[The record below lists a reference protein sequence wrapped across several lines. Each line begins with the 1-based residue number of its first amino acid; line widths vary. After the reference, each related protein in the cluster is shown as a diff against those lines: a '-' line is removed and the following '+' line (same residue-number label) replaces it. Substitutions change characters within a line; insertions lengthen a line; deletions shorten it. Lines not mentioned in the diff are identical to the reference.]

1 MIKTTMRGL
10 LAAFIPVLLG
20 TLAGIAQ
27 AQSAVS
33 DANSAD
39 DSDQSEHVEHQ
50 HHRIRLHHEHHGGD
64 DNNVFSVGS
73 DSVLTAGKHADS
85 VVAIMGSAISEG
97 DADSA
102 VSILGSTHV
111 TGTLTDSAVAVLGD
125 VYVDSKIDGDA
136 VAVLGN
142 IELGPHAEVGGDVVV
157 VGGKLQRDPDAIV
170 RGEAQT
176 VLSGDFGGFDWV
188 KPWIRH
194 CLFLGRPLALVPGIC
209 WAWTLAL
216 SFLALYVLLA
226 FLFRSG
232 LNQCVQTFESHPGHC
247 IVAALIAALVSPI
260 IITLLCVTV
269 IGIAA
274 VPFVVAALFFAGL
287 FGKAVLLAWIGER
300 FIGRPQ
306 PEPQGHAALAVLL
319 GGTIVLVLYLVPVLG
334 FIVYKLLGLL
344 GFGAVVYTLL
354 QSLRARRTAT
364 AEVGSGPAVA
374 AAVSAGAGTDSPP
387 PPAASATAAAATAT
401 SAESI
406 AVAAASA
413 ASLPRAG
420 FWIRIVALLLDAF
433 IVAIVVGVFHHKA
446 DVELLLL
453 AIYGAVMWKLRGA
466 TVGGIVFDM
475 QVVRQ
480 DGREIDWVTAFVRAL
495 SCFLSLAP
503 AGLGFLW
510 IAFDS
515 EKQAW
520 HDKIAGTVV
529 VRTRRRLTA

>member
-1 MIKTTMRGL
+1 MIKPMMRVL
-10 LAAFIPVLLG
+10 LAALIPLSLVA
-20 TLAGIAQ
+20 LAGIAQ
-27 AQSAVS
+27 AQSVAS
-33 DANSAD
+33 DADSAG
-39 DSDQSEHVEHQ
+39 DSDQPASVEH
-50 HHRIRLHHEHHGGD
+50 HHRHLHHAHHGGD
-64 DNNVFSVGS
+64 ENNLFSIGS
-73 DSVLTAGKHADS
+73 DSVLSAGKHADS
-85 VVAIMGSAISEG
+85 VVAILGSAISDG
-97 DADSA
+97 DADSV

-111 TGTLTDSAVAVLGD
+111 TGTLSDSAVAVLGN
-125 VYVDSKIDGDA
+125 VYVDSKVDGDA

-142 IELGPHAEVGGDVVV
+142 IELGPNAEIGGDVVA
-157 VGGKLQRDPDAIV
+157 VGGKLQRDPNAIV

-176 VLSGDFGGFDWV
+176 VLGGDFGGFDWI

-194 CLFLGRPLALVPGIC
+194 CLFLGRPLALVPGIG

-232 LNQCVQTFESHPGHC
+232 LDQCVQTFQSFPGHC

-260 IITLLCVTV
+260 IITLLCITV
-269 IGIAA
+269 IGLAA
-274 VPFVVAALFFAGL
+274 VPFFVAALFFAGL
-287 FGKAVLLAWIGER
+287 FGKAVLLAWIGGR
-300 FIGRPQ
+300 FLGSRHQ
-306 PEPQGHAALAVLL
+306 PESQAHAALAVLI
-319 GGTIVLVLYLVPVLG
+319 GGSVVLLLYLVPVLG

-344 GFGAVVYTLL
+344 GFGAVIYTLL
-354 QSLRARRTAT
+354 QSLRARRAAT
-364 AEVGSGPAVA
+364 AGGGGGVGTTSP
-374 AAVSAGAGTDSPP
+374 GADSPP
-387 PPAASATAAAATAT
+387 PPAASATAT
-401 SAESI
+401 SAEST
-406 AVAAASA
+406 AFAAASA

-420 FWIRIVALLLDAF
+420 FWIRIIALVLDAF

-446 DVELLLL
+446 DVELLML
-453 AIYGAVMWKLRGA
+453 AIYGAVMWKVRGA

-510 IAFDS
+510 IAFDV
-515 EKQAW
+515 EKQSW

-529 VRTRRRLTA
+529 VRTRKRLSPV

>member
-1 MIKTTMRGL
+1 MIKPTMRVL
-10 LAAFIPVLLG
+10 LAAVIPVLLSA
-20 TLAGIAQ
+20 LAGIAQ
-27 AQSAVS
+27 AQSAAS
-33 DANSAD
+33 DADASDADSAGD
-39 DSDQSEHVEHQ
+39 HHVH
-50 HHRIRLHHEHHGGD
+50 LHHAHHGGD
-64 DNNVFSVGS
+64 DNNLFSLGG
-73 DSVLTAGKHADS
+73 DSVLIAGKHADS
-85 VVAIMGSAISEG
+85 VVAILGSAISDG
-97 DADSA
+97 DADSV

-111 TGTLTDSAVAVLGD
+111 TGTLTDSAVAVLGN

-142 IELGPHAEVGGDVVV
+142 IELGPHAEIGGDVVA
-157 VGGKLQRDPDAIV
+157 VGGKLQRDPNAIV

-176 VLSGDFGGFDWV
+176 VLGGDFGGFDWI

-194 CLFLGRPLALVPGIC
+194 CLFLGRPLALVPGIG

-260 IITLLCVTV
+260 IVTLLCITV

-274 VPFVVAALFFAGL
+274 VPFFVAALFFAGL
-287 FGKAVLLAWIGER
+287 FGKAVLLAWIGGR

-306 PEPQGHAALAVLL
+306 PQSQGHAELAVLL
-319 GGTIVLVLYLVPVLG
+319 GGAVVLVLYLVPVLG
-334 FIVYKLLGLL
+334 FIVYKLLGLR

-354 QSLRARRTAT
+354 QSMRARRAATSGEGTTAG
-364 AEVGSGPAVA
+364 V
-374 AAVSAGAGTDSPP
+374 
-387 PPAASATAAAATAT
+387 ATAAAAGAAVGVDAEPPASSATAT

-406 AVAAASA
+406 AIAAASA

-420 FWIRIVALLLDAF
+420 FWVRIVALLLDAF

-510 IAFDS
+510 IAFDG

-529 VRTRRRLTA
+529 VRTRKRLSPV

>member
-1 MIKTTMRGL
+1 MIKPTMRGV
-10 LAAFIPVLLG
+10 LAAVIPVLFG
-20 TLAGIAQ
+20 ALAGIVQ
-27 AQSAVS
+27 AQSAAS
-33 DANSAD
+33 DASIAD

-111 TGTLTDSAVAVLGD
+111 TGTLTDSAVAVLGN

-170 RGEAQT
+170 RGESQT
-176 VLSGDFGGFDWV
+176 VLGSDFGGFDWV

-194 CLFLGRPLALVPGIC
+194 CLFLGRPLALVPGIG

-260 IITLLCVTV
+260 IITLLCITV

-274 VPFVVAALFFAGL
+274 VPFVVAGLFFAGL
-287 FGKAVLLAWIGER
+287 FGKAVLLAWIGGR

-306 PEPQGHAALAVLL
+306 PESQGHAALAVLL
-319 GGTIVLVLYLVPVLG
+319 GGTVVLVLYLIPVLG

-344 GFGAVVYTLL
+344 GLGAVVYTLL
-354 QSLRARRTAT
+354 QSLRARRAAT
-364 AEVGSGPAVA
+364 AEVGAEVGAGLGVA
-374 AAVSAGAGTDSPP
+374 AAASAAAGTDSPP
-387 PPAASATAAAATAT
+387 PPAPAAAAT

-406 AVAAASA
+406 AAAAA
-413 ASLPRAG
+413 TAVSLPRAG
-420 FWIRIVALLLDAF
+420 FWIRIVALMLDAF

-475 QVVRQ
+475 QVVRL
-480 DGREIDWVTAFVRAL
+480 DGRQIDWVTAFVRAL

-503 AGLGFLW
+503 AGLGFIW
-510 IAFDS
+510 IAFDG

-529 VRTRRRLTA
+529 VRTRKRLTR

>member
-1 MIKTTMRGL
+1 MIKPTMRGL
-10 LAAFIPVLLG
+10 LAAVIPVLLSA
-20 TLAGIAQ
+20 LAGIAQ
-27 AQSAVS
+27 AQSAAS
-33 DANSAD
+33 EANSAG
-39 DSDQSEHVEHQ
+39 DSDQATPVEH
-50 HHRIRLHHEHHGGD
+50 HHVHLHHAHHGGD
-64 DNNVFSVGS
+64 DNNLFSLGS
-73 DSVLTAGKHADS
+73 DAVLTAGKHADS
-85 VVAIMGSAISEG
+85 VVAILGSAISDG
-97 DADSA
+97 DADSV

-111 TGTLTDSAVAVLGD
+111 TGTLSDSAVAVLGN

-142 IELGPHAEVGGDVVV
+142 IELGPNAEVGGDVVA
-157 VGGKLQRDPDAIV
+157 VGGKLQRDANAIV

-176 VLSGDFGGFDWV
+176 VLGGDFGGFDWI

-194 CLFLGRPLALVPGIC
+194 CLFLGRPLALVPGIG

-260 IITLLCVTV
+260 IITLLCITV

-287 FGKAVLLAWIGER
+287 FGKAVLLAWIGGR
-300 FIGRPQ
+300 FLRSPQ
-306 PEPQGHAALAVLL
+306 PDSPAHAALAVLL
-319 GGTIVLVLYLVPVLG
+319 GGIVVLALYLVPVLG

-344 GFGAVVYTLL
+344 GFGAVIYTLL
-354 QSLRARRTAT
+354 QSLRARRAAT
-364 AEVGSGPAVA
+364 AGGGA
-374 AAVSAGAGTDSPP
+374 AAGVAGVAGGVDAA
-387 PPAASATAAAATAT
+387 PPAASATAT

-406 AVAAASA
+406 AIAAASA

-446 DVELLLL
+446 DIELLFL

-480 DGREIDWVTAFVRAL
+480 DGREIDWITAAVRAL

-510 IAFDS
+510 IAFDG

-529 VRTRRRLTA
+529 VRTRKRLSPV

>member
-1 MIKTTMRGL
+1 MIKPTMRGL
-10 LAAFIPVLLG
+10 LAAVIPVMLSA
-20 TLAGIAQ
+20 LAGIAQ
-27 AQSAVS
+27 AQSAAS
-33 DANSAD
+33 DADSTE
-39 DSDQSEHVEHQ
+39 DSDQSASVQ
-50 HHRIRLHHEHHGGD
+50 HHHIRLHHAHHGGN
-64 DNNVFSVGS
+64 DNNLFSIGS
-73 DSVLTAGKHADS
+73 DSVLTTGNHADS
-85 VVAIMGSAISEG
+85 VVAILGAAISDG
-97 DADSA
+97 DADSV

-111 TGTLTDSAVAVLGD
+111 TGTLTDSAVAVLGN

-142 IELGPHAEVGGDVVV
+142 IELGPHAEIGGDVVA
-157 VGGKLQRDPDAIV
+157 VGGKLLRDPDAIV
-170 RGEAQT
+170 RGESQT
-176 VLSGDFGGFDWV
+176 VLGGDFGGFDWI

-194 CLFLGRPLALVPGIC
+194 CLFMGRPLALVPGIG

-260 IITLLCVTV
+260 IITLLCITV

-274 VPFVVAALFFAGL
+274 VPFVVAGLFFAGL
-287 FGKAVLLAWIGER
+287 FGKAVLLAWIGGR

-306 PEPQGHAALAVLL
+306 PESQGHAALAVLL
-319 GGTIVLVLYLVPVLG
+319 GGTVVLVLYLIPVLG

-354 QSLRARRTAT
+354 QSLRARRAAAAEVGAGVGAGVGVAGAATAT
-364 AEVGSGPAVA
+364 A
-374 AAVSAGAGTDSPP
+374 GADSPP
-387 PPAASATAAAATAT
+387 PPAPADAAT
-401 SAESI
+401 SAESV
-406 AVAAASA
+406 AVAAAAA

-420 FWIRIVALLLDAF
+420 FWIRIIALLLDAF
-433 IVAIVVGVFHHKA
+433 MVAIVVGVFHHKA
-446 DVELLLL
+446 DVELLVL

-475 QVVRQ
+475 QVVRL

-510 IAFDS
+510 IAFDG

-529 VRTRRRLTA
+529 VRTPKRLAR

>member
-1 MIKTTMRGL
+1 
-10 LAAFIPVLLG
+10 
-20 TLAGIAQ
+20 
-27 AQSAVS
+27 
-33 DANSAD
+33 
-39 DSDQSEHVEHQ
+39 
-50 HHRIRLHHEHHGGD
+50 
-64 DNNVFSVGS
+64 
-73 DSVLTAGKHADS
+73 
-85 VVAIMGSAISEG
+85 
-97 DADSA
+97 
-102 VSILGSTHV
+102 
-111 TGTLTDSAVAVLGD
+111 
-125 VYVDSKIDGDA
+125 
-136 VAVLGN
+136 
-142 IELGPHAEVGGDVVV
+142 
-157 VGGKLQRDPDAIV
+157 
-170 RGEAQT
+170 
-176 VLSGDFGGFDWV
+176 
-188 KPWIRH
+188 
-194 CLFLGRPLALVPGIC
+194 
-209 WAWTLAL
+209 
-216 SFLALYVLLA
+216 LLA

-260 IITLLCVTV
+260 IVTLLCITV

-274 VPFVVAALFFAGL
+274 VPFFVAALFFAGL
-287 FGKAVLLAWIGER
+287 FGKAVLLAWIGGR

-306 PEPQGHAALAVLL
+306 PESQGHAALAVLL
-319 GGTIVLVLYLVPVLG
+319 GGTVVLVFYLVPVLG

-344 GFGAVVYTLL
+344 GLGAVVYTLL
-354 QSLRARRTAT
+354 QSLRARRAATSGEGSIAGAAT
-364 AEVGSGPAVA
+364 AA
-374 AAVSAGAGTDSPP
+374 SAGAAVGVDAA
-387 PPAASATAAAATAT
+387 PPASSATAT

-406 AVAAASA
+406 AIAAASA

-420 FWIRIVALLLDAF
+420 FWIRMVALLLDAF

-510 IAFDS
+510 IAFGG

-529 VRTRRRLTA
+529 VRTRKKLSPV

>member
-1 MIKTTMRGL
+1 MIKPTMRGL
-10 LAAFIPVLLG
+10 LATVIPVMLSA
-20 TLAGIAQ
+20 LAGIAH
-27 AQSAVS
+27 AQSAAS
-33 DANSAD
+33 DADSTE
-39 DSDQSEHVEHQ
+39 DSDRSASIEH
-50 HHRIRLHHEHHGGD
+50 HHIRLHHAHHGGN
-64 DNNVFSVGS
+64 DNNLFSIGS

-85 VVAIMGSAISEG
+85 VVAILGAAISDG
-97 DADSA
+97 DADSV

-111 TGTLTDSAVAVLGD
+111 TGTLTDSAVAVLGN

-142 IELGPHAEVGGDVVV
+142 IELGPHAEIGGDVVA
-157 VGGKLQRDPDAIV
+157 VGGRLLRDPDAIV
-170 RGEAQT
+170 RGETQT
-176 VLSGDFGGFDWV
+176 VLGGDFGGFDWI

-194 CLFLGRPLALVPGIC
+194 CLFMGRPLALVPGIG

-260 IITLLCVTV
+260 IITLLCITV

-274 VPFVVAALFFAGL
+274 VPFVVAGLFFAGL
-287 FGKAVLLAWIGER
+287 FGKAVLLAWIGGR

-306 PEPQGHAALAVLL
+306 PESQGHAAMAVLL
-319 GGTIVLVLYLVPVLG
+319 GGTVVLVLYLIPVLG

-354 QSLRARRTAT
+354 QSLRARRAAT
-364 AEVGSGPAVA
+364 AEVGAEV
-374 AAVSAGAGTDSPP
+374 GAGLGVADAARATAGSDSPP
-387 PPAASATAAAATAT
+387 PPAPAAAAT

-406 AVAAASA
+406 AVAAAAA

-420 FWIRIVALLLDAF
+420 FWIRMIALLLDAF
-433 IVAIVVGVFHHKA
+433 MIAIVVGVFHHKA

-475 QVVRQ
+475 QVVRL

-510 IAFDS
+510 IAFDG

-529 VRTRRRLTA
+529 VRTRKRLAR

>member
-1 MIKTTMRGL
+1 MIKPTMRGL
-10 LAAFIPVLLG
+10 LAAVIPVLLG
-20 TLAGIAQ
+20 ALAGIAQ
-27 AQSAVS
+27 AQSAAS

-39 DSDQSEHVEHQ
+39 DSDQSEHVEHH
-50 HHRIRLHHEHHGGD
+50 HHRIRLHHEHHDGD
-64 DNNVFSVGS
+64 DNNIFSIGS
-73 DSVLTAGKHADS
+73 DSVLAAGKHADS
-85 VVAIMGSAISEG
+85 VVAILGAASSDG
-97 DADSA
+97 DADSV

-111 TGTLTDSAVAVLGD
+111 TGTLTDSAVAVLGN

-142 IELGPHAEVGGDVVV
+142 IELGPHAEIGGDVVA
-157 VGGKLQRDPDAIV
+157 VGGKLQRDPSAILH
-170 RGEAQT
+170 GEAQT
-176 VLSGDFGGFDWV
+176 VLGGDFGGFDWI

-194 CLFLGRPLALVPGIC
+194 CLFLGRPLALVPGIS

-232 LNQCVQTFESHPGHC
+232 MNQCVLTFESYPGHC
-247 IVAALIAALVSPI
+247 IIAALIAALVSPI
-260 IITLLCVTV
+260 IITLLCITV

-287 FGKAVLLAWIGER
+287 FGKAVLLAWIGGR

-306 PEPQGHAALAVLL
+306 PESPGHAALAVLL
-319 GGTIVLVLYLVPVLG
+319 GGIVVTVLYLVPVLG

-354 QSLRARRTAT
+354 QSLRARRAAT
-364 AEVGSGPAVA
+364 ADAGADAGVA
-374 AAVSAGAGTDSPP
+374 GAASAGAGAAVDSPP
-387 PPAASATAAAATAT
+387 PPSAPSTAAPE
-401 SAESI
+401 SAESV
-406 AVAAASA
+406 AVAAARA

-420 FWIRIVALLLDAF
+420 FWIRIIALLLDAF
-433 IVAIVVGVFHHKA
+433 IVGIVVGVFHHKF

-480 DGREIDWVTAFVRAL
+480 DGREIDWVTSFVRAL

-515 EKQAW
+515 EKQGW

-529 VRTRRRLTA
+529 VRTRNRLSPI

>member
-1 MIKTTMRGL
+1 MIKPTMRVL
-10 LAAFIPVLLG
+10 LAAVIPVLLSA
-20 TLAGIAQ
+20 LAGIAQ
-27 AQSAVS
+27 AQSAAS
-33 DANSAD
+33 DADASDAD
-39 DSDQSEHVEHQ
+39 SPGDHHVH
-50 HHRIRLHHEHHGGD
+50 LHHAHHDGD
-64 DNNVFSVGS
+64 DNNLFSLGG
-73 DSVLTAGKHADS
+73 DSVLIAGKHADS
-85 VVAIMGSAISEG
+85 VVAILGSAISDG
-97 DADSA
+97 DADSV

-111 TGTLTDSAVAVLGD
+111 TGTLTDSAVAVLGN

-142 IELGPHAEVGGDVVV
+142 IELGPHAEIGGDVVA
-157 VGGKLQRDPDAIV
+157 VGGKLLRDPNAIV

-176 VLSGDFGGFDWV
+176 VLGGDFGGFDWI

-194 CLFLGRPLALVPGIC
+194 CLFLGRPLALVPGIG

-247 IVAALIAALVSPI
+247 IVAALIATLVSPI
-260 IITLLCVTV
+260 IVTLLCITV

-274 VPFVVAALFFAGL
+274 VPFFVAALFFAGL
-287 FGKAVLLAWIGER
+287 FGKAVLLAWIGGR

-306 PEPQGHAALAVLL
+306 PQSQGHAALAVLL
-319 GGTIVLVLYLVPVLG
+319 GGAVVLVLYLVPVLG

-354 QSLRARRTAT
+354 QSMRARRAATSGEGTTAG
-364 AEVGSGPAVA
+364 V
-374 AAVSAGAGTDSPP
+374 
-387 PPAASATAAAATAT
+387 ATAAAAGAAVGVDAEPPASSATAT

-406 AVAAASA
+406 AIAAASA

-420 FWIRIVALLLDAF
+420 FWVRIVALLLDAF

-510 IAFDS
+510 IAFDG

-529 VRTRRRLTA
+529 VRTRKRLSPV